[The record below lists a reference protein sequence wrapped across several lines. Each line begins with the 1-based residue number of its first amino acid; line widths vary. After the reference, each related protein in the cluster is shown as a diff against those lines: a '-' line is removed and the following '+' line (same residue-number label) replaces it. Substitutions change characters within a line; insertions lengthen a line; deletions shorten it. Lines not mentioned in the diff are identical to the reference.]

1 MSLSRRQVLRAGGA
15 AVSLPLLPSLTP
27 RRHGRPAGVPAR
39 KLVIVYIPNGVVRRC
54 FFPGEEEAELPG
66 FIGGFD
72 ADKVKANRRTPNVPG
87 VYPHEWSA
95 SLAPL
100 QLHAEDVTFV
110 TGLERTYKNGQDVH
124 AQASSA
130 YLTSLSPVQAAE
142 RGIAHPNGRTL
153 DQVIGDRVGQSTVLK
168 TLEVSCNGFTAPKED
183 IYFNNISWYGPGK
196 IAPSIRDP
204 RRLFDRLFRTDGYRR
219 HLDSVTDLVLAV
231 AQSMSRR
238 VASEDRGVL
247 DEFLAMVRNVELRI
261 ERLEALLREA
271 TPEEPPEERLPRG
284 EYIRLQ
290 ADLMLLALQMG
301 ITNVCTFM
309 IGPERWDAT
318 LRYETLFEK
327 PVQHHNMT
335 HNQKGEGFRPIAD
348 IDRFHVAQFA
358 YIVSRM
364 KSMRE
369 EDGSTLLDNSMLTYG
384 AGIGDGATHQFFD
397 LPMVLAGGGQ
407 GEAVQGRFLRLE
419 SGTLTSNLWLSLA
432 RWMGLDLESYAD
444 STGEISELWV

>member
-1 MSLSRRQVLRAGGA
+1 MR
-15 AVSLPLLPSLTP
+15 
-27 RRHGRPAGVPAR
+27 
-39 KLVIVYIPNGVVRRC
+39 LVKWIPV
-54 FFPGEEEAELPG
+54 AL
-66 FIGGFD
+66 
-72 ADKVKANRRTPNVPG
+72 
-87 VYPHEWSA
+87 
-95 SLAPL
+95 
-100 QLHAEDVTFV
+100 FV
-110 TGLERTYKNGQDVH
+110 TGLVLATGAIADDDAKQKKAAKQFEMLKRLVGTWVQVDEEGKPTDVVVSRCRLT
-124 AQASSA
+124 AGGSA
-130 YLTSLSPVQAAE
+130 
-142 RGIAHPNGRTL
+142 I
-153 DQVIGDRVGQSTVLK
+153 
-168 TLEVSCNGFTAPKED
+168 LEE
-183 IYFNNISWYGPGK
+183 
-196 IAPSIRDP
+196 
-204 RRLFDRLFRTDGYRR
+204 LFDRFFRTDGYRR
-219 HLDSVTDLVLAV
+219 HLDSVTDLVLAD

-238 VASEDRGVL
+238 LASEDRGVL
-247 DEFLAMVRNVELRI
+247 DEFLAMVRDVELRI
-261 ERLEALLREA
+261 ERLEALLRKA

>member
-1 MSLSRRQVLRAGGA
+1 MPLSRRQLLRAGGA
-15 AVSLPLLPSLTP
+15 CVALPCLPSFTP
-27 RRHGRPAGVPAR
+27 RRLLGPPAR
-39 KLVIVYIPNGVVRRC
+39 KLVIVYIPNGVVRRR
-54 FFPGEEEAELPG
+54 FFPGEEEAEIPG
-66 FIGGFD
+66 FVGGFD
-72 ADKVKANRRTPNVPG
+72 ADKTKSQRRTPNEPG
-87 VYPHEWSA
+87 SYAHEWSS

-100 QLHAEDVTFV
+100 QLHSDDVTLV

-153 DQVIGDRVGQSTVLK
+153 DHVIGDRVGQGSVLK
-168 TLEVSCNGFTAPKED
+168 TLEVSCNGFSAPKED
-183 IYFNNISWYGPGK
+183 IYFNNISWYGPGQ
-196 IAPSIRDP
+196 IAPSIKDP
-204 RRLFDRLFRTDGYRR
+204 RRLYERLFRADGYRR
-219 HLDSVTDLVLAV
+219 HLDAVTDLVLAD
-231 AQSMSRR
+231 ARSL
-238 VASEDRGVL
+238 APKLAGEDRVVL
-247 DEFLAMVRNVELRI
+247 DEFLGMVRDVEVRI
-261 ERLEALLREA
+261 ERLEALIQNTDLQ
-271 TPEEPPEERLPRG
+271 EPPETRLPRG

-318 LRYETLFEK
+318 LRYESIFPA
-327 PVQHHNMT
+327 PVQHHNLT
-335 HNQKGEGFRPIAD
+335 HNQQGDGYKPIAA

-358 YIVSRM
+358 YVLSRM

-369 EDGSTLLDNSMLTYG
+369 ADGSCLLDNSLLTYG

-397 LPMVLAGGGQ
+397 LPMVLAGRGQ
-407 GEAVQGRFLRLE
+407 GEVRHGRLLKLR

-432 RWMGLDLESYAD
+432 RWMGLELESFAD
-444 STGEISELWV
+444 STGEISELWS